1 MPMQATVERIK
12 EDYNAPAP
20 SHEDTLRQNL
30 IGTWELVS
38 YKVEEKETGNFI
50 NAMGPAPR
58 GRVVFTPDGWVAFN
72 LEGSNRLAATTD
84 ADRSQLMKTLVAY
97 IGRYRVEGDQWITSV
112 QTAWAPEW
120 LVPNSAEQ
128 SPLMVNMRMLSPH
141 GVKCLTG
148 RLGGCRA
155 ALSASAGRVTR
166 KPATQDTPH
175 THRTLGKVCIWQ
187 LYPVRPGIRHWRIAD
202 APSLQPRAPF
212 HPQFLR

>member
-120 LVPNSAEQ
+120 VGTEQRRTVTLNGEYADVVTPWRKMPNWAA
-128 SPLMVNMRMLSPH
+128 
-141 GVKCLTG
+141 G
-148 RLGGCRA
+148 RLSRSIIRFRRA
-155 ALSASAGRVTR
+155 GNA
-166 KPATQDTPH
+166 
-175 THRTLGKVCIWQ
+175 
-187 LYPVRPGIRHWRIAD
+187 
-202 APSLQPRAPF
+202 
-212 HPQFLR
+212 